1 MDSVLRAAGVYV
13 VLLVI
18 FRLAGRRT
26 IAQMTSFDLILALIV
41 SEGVSQG
48 LTGQD
53 HSVTNA
59 LLIAITLV
67 TMDVGISVLKAR
79 VVRLDDWLEGRPMI
93 IVEDGKPLT
102 DRMRRA
108 RVDSGDVMAAARERK
123 GLERMDQIK
132 YAVLENSGGISIIA
146 KDREQPA
153 KSGA

>member
-1 MDSVLRAAGVYV
+1 MDSVLRAAAVYV

-26 IAQMTSFDLILALIV
+26 VAQMTSFDLILALVV

-59 LLIAITLV
+59 LLVAITLV
-67 TMDVGISVLKAR
+67 TLDVGIAALKAR
-79 VVRLDDWLEGRPMI
+79 SPRMDAWLEGKPMV
-93 IVEDGKPLT
+93 IVEDGKPLRE
-102 DRMRRA
+102 RMRRA
-108 RVDSGDVMAAARERK
+108 RVDPRDVMAAARERQ

-132 YAVLENSGGISIIA
+132 YAVLESSGGISIIA
-146 KDREQPA
+146 KE
-153 KSGA
+153 K